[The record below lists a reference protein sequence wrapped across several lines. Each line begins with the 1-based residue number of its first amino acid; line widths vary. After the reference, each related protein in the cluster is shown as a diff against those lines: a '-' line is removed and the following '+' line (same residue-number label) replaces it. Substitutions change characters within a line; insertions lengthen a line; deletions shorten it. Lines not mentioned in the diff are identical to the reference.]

1 MIPKVIH
8 YCWLASDDVRY
19 INTGLGFGAVKNH
32 YIIAKLMNAYSNYEY
47 PSGKNVSRNTKVLE
61 NLLPNWRKSDTNQI
75 FDRILI
81 IGLKDYE
88 KWAKHLYMY
97 TWADSKTHQK
107 RIEEI
112 TNQDKLKFKNRAVW
126 KIKCIAR
133 TPKLISYMDRNKGK
147 RIEKIYTFLAYD
159 FLDNGA
165 MYFLKRMLKQI
176 F

>member
-88 KWAKHLYMY
+88 NGR
-97 TWADSKTHQK
+97 SICICTHGLIVKPIK
-107 RIEEI
+107 RE
-112 TNQDKLKFKNRAVW
+112 LKK
-126 KIKCIAR
+126 
-133 TPKLISYMDRNKGK
+133 
-147 RIEKIYTFLAYD
+147 
-159 FLDNGA
+159 
-165 MYFLKRMLKQI
+165 
-176 F
+176 